1 MRHAL
6 IILAGVLSIGAT
18 WIGDW
23 FLSRTVQRLRGAP
36 EFQAQKLVIY
46 NGISGLAVIITMIIL
61 AYLSI
66 IWDSGGSVQN

>member
-23 FLSRTVQRLRGAP
+23 FLTRAVDRHRGAP
-36 EFQAQKLVIY
+36 EFQIQRVAIL
-46 NGISGLAVIITMIIL
+46 NGISRLAVIITGIIL
-61 AYLSI
+61 VCIFLN
-66 IWDSGGSVQN
+66 W